1 MKILMEILKKT
12 PLFRNMDEDEINSA
26 LSFLAARQ
34 AAYEKNSFIFS
45 LEDGSPTVGIIL
57 AGSVVIIKEDF
68 WGNRSM
74 LAKLGVGDIFG
85 EAFTCAQ
92 TEKMPV
98 GVLASEK
105 SEILFI
111 DYKRILDDTGVACT
125 SYNKLIQNMM
135 LILAGKNVMLT
146 QKIEHLMKRSTREKL
161 LSFLSA
167 QAIEAKSHVFD
178 IPLSRQELADY
189 LAVDRS
195 AMSNEL
201 SKLQQEGLLACNRS
215 HFELKT

>member
-1 MKILMEILKKT
+1 
-12 PLFRNMDEDEINSA
+12 
-26 LSFLAARQ
+26 
-34 AAYEKNSFIFS
+34 
-45 LEDGSPTVGIIL
+45 
-57 AGSVVIIKEDF
+57 
-68 WGNRSM
+68 
-74 LAKLGVGDIFG
+74 
-85 EAFTCAQ
+85 
-92 TEKMPV
+92 
-98 GVLASEK
+98 
-105 SEILFI
+105 
-111 DYKRILDDTGVACT
+111 
-125 SYNKLIQNMM
+125 
-135 LILAGKNVMLT
+135 
-146 QKIEHLMKRSTREKL
+146 MKRSTREKL

>member
-1 MKILMEILKKT
+1 
-12 PLFRNMDEDEINSA
+12 
-26 LSFLAARQ
+26 
-34 AAYEKNSFIFS
+34 
-45 LEDGSPTVGIIL
+45 
-57 AGSVVIIKEDF
+57 
-68 WGNRSM
+68 
-74 LAKLGVGDIFG
+74 
-85 EAFTCAQ
+85 
-92 TEKMPV
+92 
-98 GVLASEK
+98 
-105 SEILFI
+105 
-111 DYKRILDDTGVACT
+111 
-125 SYNKLIQNMM
+125 MM

-201 SKLQQEGLLACNRS
+201 SKLQQEGLLAFTRN
-215 HFELKT
+215 HFELRT

>member
-1 MKILMEILKKT
+1 
-12 PLFRNMDEDEINSA
+12 
-26 LSFLAARQ
+26 
-34 AAYEKNSFIFS
+34 
-45 LEDGSPTVGIIL
+45 
-57 AGSVVIIKEDF
+57 
-68 WGNRSM
+68 
-74 LAKLGVGDIFG
+74 
-85 EAFTCAQ
+85 
-92 TEKMPV
+92 MPV

-111 DYKRILDDTGVACT
+111 DYKRILDNTGAACT

-135 LILAGKNVMLT
+135 LILASKNVMLT

-167 QAIEAKSHVFD
+167 QAIEAKTHIFD

-201 SKLQQEGLLACNRS
+201 SKLQQEGLLAFTRN
-215 HFELKT
+215 HFDLRT